1 MQSDKV
7 RHAVECMF
15 GKLRLFPSNHSAMKA
30 VFLAIER
37 TAKKWSV
44 PIRD

>member
-1 MQSDKV
+1 MSSNACSASSERRK
-7 RHAVECMF
+7 
-15 GKLRLFPSNHSAMKA
+15 LFPSNHSAMKA
-30 VFLAIER
+30 GFLAIER